1 MFGDVLKKIREK
13 NNLSQRAL
21 AEKIN
26 VSQQTVGSWETNRT
40 SPSPEMIKKIAE
52 LFDISTDVLLGSV
65 VKQKETT
72 PKHRIIKM
80 PVYGMVAAGSPI
92 LTVEDILDYIDID
105 EEDISD
111 GEFRA
116 LRVKGDSMIPDIKSG
131 DIVVVRRQPDIE
143 SGQVAVVIINGD
155 EATVKKVI
163 KHKDGIQLVATN
175 PEYMPMFFSNKE
187 IEDLPV
193 SIFGR
198 VMELRRKF

>member
-1 MFGDVLKKIREK
+1 ML
-13 NNLSQRAL
+13 
-21 AEKIN
+21 
-26 VSQQTVGSWETNRT
+26 
-40 SPSPEMIKKIAE
+40 
-52 LFDISTDVLLGSV
+52 
-65 VKQKETT
+65 
-72 PKHRIIKM
+72 
-80 PVYGMVAAGSPI
+80 
-92 LTVEDILDYIDID
+92 
-105 EEDISD
+105 
-111 GEFRA
+111 
-116 LRVKGDSMIPDIKSG
+116 VKGDSMIPDIKSG

>member
-1 MFGDVLKKIREK
+1 MFADKLREIRKK
-13 NNLSQRAL
+13 NNITQVEFAKKFNI
-21 AEKIN
+21 AIGTIGN
-26 VSQQTVGSWETNRT
+26 WETGKRQ
-40 SPSPEMIKKIAE
+40 PDYEMLLKIANY
-52 LFDISTDVLLGSV
+52 FNVTVDFLLERDN
-65 VKQKETT
+65 KKETT

-163 KHKDGIQLVATN
+163 KHKDGIQLIATN

-193 SIFGR
+193 NIFGR

>member
-52 LFDISTDVLLGSV
+52 LFNISTDVLLGSV

-80 PVYGMVAAGSPI
+80 PVYGMVAAGAPI

-143 SGQVAVVIINGD
+143 SGQIAVVIINGD

-198 VMELRRKF
+198 VVELRRKF